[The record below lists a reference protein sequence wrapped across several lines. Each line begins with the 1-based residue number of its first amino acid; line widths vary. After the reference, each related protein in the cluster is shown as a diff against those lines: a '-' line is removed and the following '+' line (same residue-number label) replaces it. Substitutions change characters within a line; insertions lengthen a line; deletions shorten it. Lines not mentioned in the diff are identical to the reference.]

1 MKVNPKGLIILK
13 KNGALKFIA
22 SVAKKEALRLF
33 AVTLLMMFGSF
44 LTVYLAI
51 AMRNVINSAVSG
63 DMAGM
68 KLWGVI
74 LIAIV
79 AGDISSL
86 FLCRVIA
93 AQMSARL
100 ENTFRETVF
109 SKVLRKEYSSVSS
122 FHSGEIQNRLFNDVA
137 HVSENVATLLPNLV
151 GLVTRLVAAFIAVF
165 ILDSTFALI
174 ILAAGVVMFILARLF
189 KGVIKKTHTEAQEA
203 AGKVRA
209 HAQEATENILVI
221 KAFEME
227 EAIEEAEKR
236 HHLAYYKKR
245 MNRALFS
252 ITASGGASLLIN
264 AGYVYAV
271 LWGGAKII
279 TGADS
284 FGYGDFVAIMQLIG
298 QIQAPLASLSGSL
311 SQYYSMIASAERL
324 MELCEL
330 PEDETGEALT
340 PSVYDEIS
348 SIELSEVSFAYGEGE
363 VLTAAAASIEKG
375 KLTLI
380 SGISGIGKSTLI
392 KLLMGVI
399 KPSSGQ
405 VFAKRNGGD
414 ISLGASTRG
423 LFAYVPQGNLLL
435 SGTVEEN
442 LRLAKP
448 DATEEEITAALHAAC
463 AEFVED
469 LPFGLETV
477 LGERGSGLSEG
488 QVQRLAIARAILFG
502 APILLL
508 DEATSAL
515 DEETEKRVLENVMKL
530 SGKTCICISH
540 RPAARELCDKEIY
553 IKDGKIFERE

>member
-1 MKVNPKGLIILK
+1 MKVNPRGLMILK
-13 KNGALKFIA
+13 KNKAIKFIT

-33 AVTLLMMFGSF
+33 AVTLLMTVGSF

-51 AMRNVINSAVSG
+51 AMRNVINSAAAG
-63 DMAGM
+63 DMAEM
-68 KLWGVI
+68 KTWGVI
-74 LIAIV
+74 LIAVV
-79 AGDISSL
+79 AGDILTL
-86 FLCRVIA
+86 FICRILA

-109 SKVLRKEYSSVSS
+109 SKVLRKEYSSVSA
-122 FHSGEIQNRLFNDVA
+122 FHSGDIQNRLFNDVA
-137 HVSENVATLLPNLV
+137 HVSENVSTLLPNIV
-151 GLVTRLVAAFIAVF
+151 GLATRLSAAFIAVF
-165 ILDSTFALI
+165 VIDSTFALI
-174 ILAAGVVMFILARLF
+174 ILAAGIVMFLLARLF
-189 KGVIKKTHTEAQEA
+189 KGVMKKTHAEAQEA
-203 AGKVRA
+203 GGKVRA
-209 HAQEATENILVI
+209 HTQEATENILVI

-227 EAIEEAEKR
+227 DAIEENEKH
-236 HHLAYYKKR
+236 HHLAYYKKK
-245 MNRALFS
+245 MLRALFS
-252 ITASGGASLLIN
+252 VTASGGASLLIN

-279 TGADS
+279 TGASD

-324 MELCEL
+324 IELCEL
-330 PEDETGEALT
+330 PDDEKAEALS
-340 PSVYDEIS
+340 PSIYEEIS
-348 SIELSEVSFAYGEGE
+348 SIELLDVSFAYGEGD
-363 VLTAAAASIEKG
+363 VLADASASVEKG
-375 KLTLI
+375 KLTLV

-399 KPSSGQ
+399 KPSSGE
-405 VFAKRNGGD
+405 VFAKREGGN
-414 ISLGASTRG
+414 IPLGASTRG

-442 LRLAKP
+442 LRLAKTS
-448 DATEEEITAALHAAC
+448 ATEEEIRAALRVAC
-463 AEFVED
+463 ADFVDD
-469 LPFGLETV
+469 LPNGLATV

-488 QVQRLAIARAILFG
+488 QIQRLAIARAILFG

-515 DEETEKRVLENVMKL
+515 DEETERHVLENVMKL
-530 SGKTCICISH
+530 SGRTCICVSH

-553 IKDGKIFERE
+553 IEDGKIFER